1 MLVDDV
7 GVQEQQ
13 METRASLPDQP
24 LGIVP
29 TYAYWKRVSHLPLF
43 RWASRIVG
51 LALGIPIGV
60 YTYRWGLSYL
70 VVPISVVAALLVM
83 GGTER
88 LLRRVALR
96 RARLRWNASKQDP
109 EALPAGGVL
118 PAGSADLDAGGSAP
132 SGGVEAGVRPKVMPD
147 RSDDPRPR

>member
-1 MLVDDV
+1 MPVDDL
-7 GVQEQQ
+7 GVKEQR
-13 METRASLPDQP
+13 METRSGLPHQP
-24 LGIVP
+24 LGVVP

-70 VVPISVVAALLVM
+70 VAPISVVATLLLM

-88 LLRRVALR
+88 LLRRAALR
-96 RARLRWNASKQDP
+96 RALLRWNASKRDL
-109 EALPAGGVL
+109 EAL
-118 PAGSADLDAGGSAP
+118 PAGSADLDARDPKP
-132 SGGVEAGVRPKVMPD
+132 SGGGEASKHPKLMPGTT
-147 RSDDPRPR
+147 DDPRPK